1 MTCDKCKREVP
12 ENSAYCPFCGNQ
24 IVINK
29 VDKSKI
35 FIGVLSILVV
45 ALCLVIGC
53 GIFYYQNTVQK
64 LNNYIVT
71 LQLEKDKEKQ
81 TEQALQDKILELEEC
96 NNNYEQQVENLI
108 STIKDY
114 EITVRKYGEQAG
126 QFSKTLSKLSKAKTT
141 NNIISVNNKIYAVK
155 KGESITIN
163 IKWPSYG
170 TTQYMGS
177 EDGIIAETAWTTD
190 SNLRVKGKCKGVT
203 TVFFG
208 SDIKCTKN
216 RFEIV
221 VICYE

>member
-24 IVINK
+24 IVKNK

-163 IKWPSYG
+163 IK
-170 TTQYMGS
+170 
-177 EDGIIAETAWTTD
+177 
-190 SNLRVKGKCKGVT
+190 
-203 TVFFG
+203 
-208 SDIKCTKN
+208 
-216 RFEIV
+216 
-221 VICYE
+221 